1 MTRGDIYMLDF
12 GIPFGS
18 EPGRRRPVVII
29 QADKENLNNLNT
41 KVVVPLTSNTI
52 NADLRGNVF
61 LPKNESGLSKDSV
74 ALIHQIVVVDKFRL
88 EEKISKLPKHLLSK
102 IEDEIDYVTKVRSRH
117 AVKPRA
123 VQPVVLW
130 TFRAGRKEDN
140 QKLFL

>member
-74 ALIHQIVVVDKFRL
+74 ALIHQIVVDKFRL
-88 EEKISKLPKHLLSK
+88 EEKISKHPRNLLSK
-102 IEDEIDYVTKVRSRH
+102 IEEEIDYVTK
-117 AVKPRA
+117 
-123 VQPVVLW
+123 
-130 TFRAGRKEDN
+130 E
-140 QKLFL
+140 

>member
-41 KVVVPLTSNTI
+41 KVVVPLTSDTI

-61 LPKNESGLSKDSV
+61 LPKMNLGF
-74 ALIHQIVVVDKFRL
+74 Q
-88 EEKISKLPKHLLSK
+88 KILL
-102 IEDEIDYVTKVRSRH
+102 
-117 AVKPRA
+117 
-123 VQPVVLW
+123 L
-130 TFRAGRKEDN
+130 
-140 QKLFL
+140 

>member
-12 GIPFGS
+12 GIPFGN
-18 EPGRRRPVVII
+18 EPGRLRPVVII

-74 ALIHQIVVVDKFRL
+74 A
-88 EEKISKLPKHLLSK
+88 
-102 IEDEIDYVTKVRSRH
+102 
-117 AVKPRA
+117 VKPVVMLTAHWAENGRILRQA
-123 VQPVVLW
+123 TFVAYINQQKFNGIVQGEFYEKSNLIISCISSFNNW
-130 TFRAGRKEDN
+130 
-140 QKLFL
+140 L

>member
-12 GIPFGS
+12 SIPFGS

-29 QADKENLNNLNT
+29 QSDKENLNNLNT

-102 IEDEIDYVTKVRSRH
+102 IEEEIDYVTK
-117 AVKPRA
+117 
-123 VQPVVLW
+123 
-130 TFRAGRKEDN
+130 E
-140 QKLFL
+140 